1 MWDEVTEEVG
11 SARKQELRADFW
23 QTMIALGPTIHR
35 FEGTTES
42 AWKIIN
48 SLSMLP
54 LASRR
59 PLRIQQEMLDKHIPL
74 QKTVKGRAVLDELND
89 VMSGSNDISR
99 WFKRGTEGMSSKP
112 TLQPSSMSPWRSS
125 SLVPNSST
133 FTPSESSVVGQ
144 SVGTG
149 VISTSSSRT
158 YSMEGYQGVLS
169 QVISALQ
176 TSFGTAELVRIH
188 YLKNAIAP
196 SLSLALFI
204 GTTMG
209 MHHAPFQVLEAAA
222 LIINVVIDHAKGAKL
237 SVDVKTAVN
246 AFAKKAVDWNY
257 PKCRPEESP
266 NAVRSRTN
274 RL

>member
-204 GTTMG
+204 GVSLHG
-209 MHHAPFQVLEAAA
+209 
-222 LIINVVIDHAKGAKL
+222 
-237 SVDVKTAVN
+237 
-246 AFAKKAVDWNY
+246 
-257 PKCRPEESP
+257 
-266 NAVRSRTN
+266 
-274 RL
+274 